1 MPAALSLNA
10 PKDSMHA
17 ARANARRLPECR
29 ARASARHIRARSPH
43 DRNRSTASAEAH
55 AMNYTRIALATLAS
69 TVVYFILGGIL
80 FAASPLKRE
89 FERFPDVYRSPE
101 SMKGVWPAG
110 IAGMVLSM
118 LALSIL
124 FAMLPQEGLG
134 TRTRPAFWPAR
145 RRVCTRLVR
154 AAQLRQS
161 QHRSAA
167 DARAGGSVFL
177 AVDRRWRRDCM
188 GLQAGLSAA
197 ITWLSATSRLP

>member
-1 MPAALSLNA
+1 MGVDMGPSEPAL
-10 PKDSMHA
+10 
-17 ARANARRLPECR
+17 
-29 ARASARHIRARSPH
+29 RS
-43 DRNRSTASAEAH
+43 ASAEAH

-124 FAMLPQEGLG
+124 FAMLPQEGSALARGLHFGLLIGVFALG
-134 TRTRPAFWPAR
+134 SFVLHNYVNLNIDLRLTLGQAAAYFLQWIVVGVVIAWVYKPA
-145 RRVCTRLVR
+145 
-154 AAQLRQS
+154 
-161 QHRSAA
+161 
-167 DARAGGSVFL
+167 
-177 AVDRRWRRDCM
+177 
-188 GLQAGLSAA
+188 
-197 ITWLSATSRLP
+197 